1 MKNILKLF
9 KHNIIHNFL
18 LILILIFTAIIFF
31 NNLSQ
36 TPLDIDELFT
46 LNILYLNNLSD
57 LINLGSIFDNH
68 PPLYLLIMY
77 FFTKIFG
84 LSEYMV
90 RVPSVIFSII
100 SFYLIF
106 VLGKK
111 IHSVTY
117 GFTSLIITAILIPK
131 PWIAFYARGYVLLL
145 LFSILTMINLVN
157 IIHFKTKNPNKE
169 TSISMLFYFVLSSFL
184 CIYTHYFG
192 CILIFCELLFLFI
205 FFHKNI
211 IKEFIVIVASLTSL
225 FAPWLFI
232 IHLKQVCSI
241 PPVFTEW
248 LKWNVFNNYNVYW
261 LLAIIITG
269 IICFCYNLKTYS
281 KEKKIYFC
289 LILYLFIFPFLL
301 TTFIDKFVIK
311 CYLHKYLI
319 ISLVPFYL
327 LISNTFVL
335 LLKNKVS
342 LFLTLI
348 IFYLLS
354 AQQII
359 PPDAFTEHNIKFVIN
374 NHNRVNRPI
383 VIIDKHMMFA
393 KYHKYH
399 FDKYANPYNITFIN
413 DFDKDKLIEK
423 INNVVN
429 ENNNQYIWLIDAT
442 TIYDINQ
449 ISDDKSIVE
458 INKSLPSIYLVK

>member
-9 KHNIIHNFL
+9 KQNIIHNFL

-46 LNILYLNNLSD
+46 LNLLYLNNLSE
-57 LINLGSIFDNH
+57 LINLGSILDNH

-84 LSEYMV
+84 LSEYIV

-100 SFYLIF
+100 SFYLVF

-111 IHSVTY
+111 IHSKTY

-131 PWIAFYARGYVLLL
+131 PWIAFYARSYILLL

-169 TSISMLFYFVLSSFL
+169 TSVSMLFYFVLSSLL

-192 CILIFCELLFLFI
+192 CILIFCELLFLFMV
-205 FFHKNI
+205 FRKKI
-211 IKEFIVIVASLTSL
+211 IKEIIVIVASLISL

-232 IHLKQVCSI
+232 IHLKQTYTI

-261 LLAIIITG
+261 LLAVIIIG
-269 IICFCYNLKTYS
+269 IICFCYNIKTYS
-281 KEKKIYFC
+281 KEKKIYFF
-289 LILYLFIFPFLL
+289 LILYLFLFPFILVCS
-301 TTFIDKFVIK
+301 IDKFIIK
-311 CYLHKYLI
+311 CYQNKYLI
-319 ISLVPFYL
+319 ISLIPFYMM
-327 LISNTFVL
+327 IANTFVT
-335 LLKNKVS
+335 LLKNKTG

-354 AQQII
+354 AKQII

-374 NHNRVNRPI
+374 DHNLFNRPVI
-383 VIIDKHMMFA
+383 IIDKHKMFA

-399 FDKYANPYNITFIN
+399 FDKYANPYNITFIY
-413 DFDKDKLIEK
+413 DFDKDKIIEE
-423 INNVVN
+423 INKVVN
-429 ENNNQYIWLIDAT
+429 KNNNHYIWLIDAT

-449 ISDDKSIVE
+449 LSDEKNIVE